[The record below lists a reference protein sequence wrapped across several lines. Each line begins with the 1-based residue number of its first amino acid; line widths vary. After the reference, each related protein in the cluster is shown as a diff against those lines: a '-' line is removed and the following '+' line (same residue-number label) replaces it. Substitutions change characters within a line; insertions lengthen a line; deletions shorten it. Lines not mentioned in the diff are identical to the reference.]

1 MIRRQRIPIC
11 LAAIIVVLFVPL
23 WLVRMWDDA
32 FASEQAAIMNEGSG
46 PADIRIA
53 KGKLSGEFSNRPLFE
68 VLDAIR
74 SQAGFEYQGYK
85 EALSHPVSGKFEGL
99 PLIDSLRRILEPFN
113 YIILFTAKGE
123 IKRLHI
129 LSFRGA
135 SARTATVGPRVLP
148 RTTGIDVRFADAPP
162 ELELTTE
169 QRLLFETAV
178 DRLGPEPES
187 PGYFEPGQ
195 EPASV
200 ETGRQIS
207 TDTVVE
213 DLREIQVLLSDIGP
227 ADLERVAEELAEP
240 EPFLGETG
248 PSASAPENN

>member
-11 LAAIIVVLFVPL
+11 LAAIIVVLFGPL
-23 WLVRMWDDA
+23 WLVRVWDDA
-32 FASEQAAIMNEGSG
+32 FASERAAIMNEGSG
-46 PADIRIA
+46 PGDIRIA
-53 KGKLSGEFSNRPLFE
+53 KGKLSGSFNNRPLFE

-85 EALSHPVSGKFEGL
+85 EALSHPVSGKFDGL
-99 PLIDSLRRILEPFN
+99 PLIDAVKRILEPFN
-113 YIILFTAKGE
+113 YIILFTAKGK
-123 IKRLHI
+123 IKRLQI

-135 SARTATVGPRVLP
+135 SARTAAVGPRVLP
-148 RTTGIDVRFADAPP
+148 RTTGIDVDFADAPP
-162 ELELTTE
+162 EMELTTE
-169 QRLLFETAV
+169 QRLLFEMAV
-178 DRLGPEPES
+178 DNLGPEPGS

-213 DLREIQVLLSDIGP
+213 DLSEIQVLLSDIGP
-227 ADLERVAEELAEP
+227 ADLERVVEELAEP

-248 PSASAPENN
+248 PSTSAPENN

>member
-1 MIRRQRIPIC
+1 MIRGQRIPIC
-11 LAAIIVVLFVPL
+11 LAAIIVVLFGPL
-23 WLVRMWDDA
+23 WLGRMWDDA

-53 KGKLSGEFSNRPLFE
+53 KGKLSGNFDNRPLFQ
-68 VLDAIR
+68 VLEAIR
-74 SQAGFEYQGYK
+74 SQIGFEYQVDK
-85 EALSHPVSGKFEGL
+85 ALLNHPVSGNFKAA
-99 PLIDSLRRILEPFN
+99 PLIDAVRKILEPFN
-113 YIILFTAKGE
+113 YVMVSKAKGE
-123 IKRLHI
+123 IKRLLI

-135 SARTATVGPRVLP
+135 SARTAAVGARVLP
-148 RTTGIDVRFADAPP
+148 QTTGIDVDFADAPP

-169 QRLLFETAV
+169 QRLLFEMAV
-178 DRLGPEPES
+178 DRLGPELES

-213 DLREIQVLLSDIGP
+213 DLSEIQVLLSDIGP
-227 ADLERVAEELAEP
+227 ADLESVVEELAEP
-240 EPFLGETG
+240 EPFLSETG
-248 PSASAPENN
+248 SSTSAPENN